1 MNPGNEDLKA
11 LVKANDGAKGVV
23 VGNQVYEPLTFAPQI
38 VRFTR
43 KQYLFLHH
51 YRLGIPLEQAAE
63 KADMAAQTAIHFLEK
78 EDTIAWLT
86 DRAAKDHIRNEWQE
100 PGKWWEMGNEVL
112 EGRKHLSKD
121 QQVVY
126 MAFGERIAPKP
137 KIVEDNSKT
146 TINFNFTAE
155 DVKEAFK
162 RQESIDAELIQEKAS

>member
-1 MNPGNEDLKA
+1 MIPDKEDIQA
-11 LVKANDGAKGVV
+11 LQKTDTCRGVV
-23 VGNQVYEPLTFAPQI
+23 VGNHVYDPLIFAPEI

-51 YRLGIPLEQAAE
+51 YRLGVPLSEAAS
-63 KADMAAQTAIHFLEK
+63 KADMSVNSAENFLAK
-78 EDTIAWLT
+78 DDTVAWLQ
-86 DRAAKDHIRNEWQE
+86 DRATKDHIRNEWQE
-100 PGKWWEMGNEVL
+100 PGKWWQMGNEVL

-137 KIVEDNSKT
+137 KEVADNSKT

-162 RQESIDAELIQEKAS
+162 RQQTIDSEIIQEKAS